1 MAVPL
6 TSLLGFAIQAA
17 VGIPLVYVL
26 SRALKL
32 APRPIALEN
41 PRREVLVAVPVV
53 VATYATFTAANLV
66 PLDGSAPS
74 IEIAVLVL
82 AMWYA
87 LIVAIVFVAARA
99 THQSWRSVGLSRQA
113 LPRMVVLGL
122 VLGVIDVIA
131 VGLLYP
137 GAGIPGTVT
146 LALGFVA
153 YTIVGF
159 SEEIVYRGYLQTRFE
174 GKWGTWVGLTV
185 ATMVSAFAHFPGS
198 YVMYSGSVPDALLS
212 ALSRVGG
219 GLLLGYF
226 YLRSRSVVPG
236 AIFHTL
242 NDWAFVLWQI
252 PNF

>member
-1 MAVPL
+1 MAVPVS
-6 TSLLGFAIQAA
+6 SLLGFAIQAA

-32 APRPIALEN
+32 APPPIAVEN
-41 PRREVLVAVPVV
+41 PQREALVAVPVV
-53 VATYATFTAANLV
+53 VATWALVTASNLV
-66 PLDGSAPS
+66 PVAGASPS
-74 IEIAVLVL
+74 MEVAVLAL
-82 AMWYA
+82 AMWTA
-87 LIVAIVFVAARA
+87 LGLAIVFVAAKA
-99 THQSWRSVGLSRQA
+99 THQSWTSVGLSRQS

-122 VLGVIDVIA
+122 VLGAIDVIA

-137 GAGIPGTVT
+137 GAGIPGAVT

-153 YTIVGF
+153 MTIVGF

-174 GKWGTWVGLTV
+174 GKWGTWVGLAV
-185 ATMVSAFAHFPGS
+185 ATAVFAFAHFPGS
-198 YVMYSGSVPDALLS
+198 YVLYSGSVADALLS
-212 ALSRVGG
+212 AVGRIG
-219 GLLLGYF
+219 SGLLLGYF
-226 YLRSRSVVPG
+226 YIRSRNVVPG